1 MTCRYVQND
10 MQKPSYCHP
19 DEPWRRRISLSLNTE
34 PLYAKVSPKR
44 WMIPNIEENRGK
56 INQAFTKT
64 VIQAWNPT
72 ISLIEIRRLKM
83 EIFQGQSREWTI

>member
-1 MTCRYVQND
+1 VRDY
-10 MQKPSYCHP
+10 
-19 DEPWRRRISLSLNTE
+19 LNNPNKFGQSGKTE
-34 PLYAKVSPKR
+34 CPAKLFALTALLTIIVNTLPKR
-44 WMIPNIEENRGK
+44 WMIPNIEKNRGK

-83 EIFQGQSREWTI
+83 KIFQGQSREWTI